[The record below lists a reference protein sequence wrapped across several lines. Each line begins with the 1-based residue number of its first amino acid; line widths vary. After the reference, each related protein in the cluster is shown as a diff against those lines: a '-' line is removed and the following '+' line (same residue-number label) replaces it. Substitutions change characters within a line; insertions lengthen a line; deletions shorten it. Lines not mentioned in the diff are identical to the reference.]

1 MSTPAP
7 SKRGAATK
15 RALRVSASFQRWSA
29 AAVVLT
35 SFGTALAAEPV
46 LSGKAVPDRVRA
58 VLLDILKQAELDGA
72 LVTSTTRTAAE
83 QAKVMFDFINRNGL
97 EAALEL
103 YGPHGDAIIKVCG
116 ASYKQHSKCTEPIL
130 PKMVDETRRQ
140 LELLVQQG
148 DRRTELMHTSDTHFT
163 IDIAPE
169 SISDPSAF
177 EAAVAADR
185 RVSRFLK
192 PPLDRNSYHLEI
204 PRE

>member
-1 MSTPAP
+1 MSTPVP
-7 SKRGAATK
+7 SNRGSSTN
-15 RALRVSASFQRWSA
+15 RVTPVGSNLRRWSA
-29 AAVVLT
+29 LAALMTWV
-35 SFGTALAAEPV
+35 GTAFADEPE
-46 LSGKAVPDRVRA
+46 LSGRPVPERA
-58 VLLDILKQAELDGA
+58 RSVLLDILKKAGVHSA
-72 LVTSTTRTAAE
+72 RVTSTTRTAAE
-83 QAKVMFDFINRNGL
+83 QAKVMFDFVNRNGI

-116 ASYKQHSKCTEPIL
+116 ASYKRHSKCTAPIL

-140 LELLVQQG
+140 LELLAKQG

-169 SISDPSAF
+169 SISDRPAF
-177 EAAVAADR
+177 EAAVAAER

-204 PRE
+204 PRD